1 MELNA
6 AKLTLI
12 SKGPETNIY
21 VYGETDSAVVLK
33 VVKANTKESK
43 HLLNE
48 YTILK

>member
-6 AKLTLI
+6 AKLTLL
-12 SKGPETNIY
+12 SKGADTNIY
-21 VYGETDSAVVLK
+21 AYGEPDSAVVLK
-33 VVKANTKESK
+33 VAKCNTKESK